1 MVKDGN
7 RWIKP
12 VAEFTMSVRDRQKF
26 CSFIKG
32 VKFPDAFASNLKK
45 NITDNDSKITGLKSH
60 DCHVLMQRLL
70 PVGIRPF
77 LNRQISATIIE
88 LCNFFQQ
95 ICSRTLRVED
105 IEKAEEHIVLVLSKL
120 ELIFPPAFFDIMIH
134 LVMHLPEEAI
144 LGGPVQ
150 MRWMYPFERFMKT
163 LKEYV
168 RNRAR
173 PEGSIAE
180 GYVVNEALTFCSKYL
195 KGVETR
201 FNRPERNLSL
211 NEDSKRINLSIF
223 KSIG

>member
-1 MVKDGN
+1 
-7 RWIKP
+7 
-12 VAEFTMSVRDRQKF
+12 
-26 CSFIKG
+26 
-32 VKFPDAFASNLKK
+32 
-45 NITDNDSKITGLKSH
+45 
-60 DCHVLMQRLL
+60 MQFLL
-70 PVGIRPF
+70 
-77 LNRQISATIIE
+77 A
-88 LCNFFQQ
+88 

-105 IEKAEEHIVLVLSKL
+105 IEKAKEHIVLILSKL

-150 MRWMYPFERFMKT
+150 MRWMYPFERFMKP

-211 NEDSKRINLSIF
+211 NEDSERINLPIF
-223 KSIG
+223 KLIGRPIGKVSTIILEEKQRRVAEWYILNNCEEVQPFLQ